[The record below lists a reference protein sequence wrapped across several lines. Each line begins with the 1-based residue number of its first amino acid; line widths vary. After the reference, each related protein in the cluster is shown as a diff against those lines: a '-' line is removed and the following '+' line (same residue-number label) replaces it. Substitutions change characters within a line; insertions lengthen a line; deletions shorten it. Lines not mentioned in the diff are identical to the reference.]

1 MKFRIILYC
10 LLGGLGMSIVAL
22 GAGNFAWW
30 YSAGLVMTASFVPVA
45 MFGPRK
51 FTGQFAV
58 ILPVLLVVAC
68 LCTWSEALL
77 FVATPEIK
85 QHAMRD
91 LYGEC
96 FTYTIVGAILAALA
110 SLLRLPRASDYSI
123 KLRPPAALVMMVLA
137 AGLVYVLFYLVFGGI
152 TYQFFTRQYYPDAV
166 TKVAPLGL
174 WFWAIEFGRGVL
186 MALAVLPVIGTLRMS
201 RINSAIA
208 VGLLLWVTGGL
219 ALLIPPNPF
228 MGSAQR
234 FIHTIEILTQNF
246 PLGFAATLLMRPKP
260 SAADRAQ
267 EHLVSGD
274 SLGRGPALE
283 GHD

>member
-1 MKFRIILYC
+1 
-10 LLGGLGMSIVAL
+10 
-22 GAGNFAWW
+22 
-30 YSAGLVMTASFVPVA
+30 
-45 MFGPRK
+45 
-51 FTGQFAV
+51 
-58 ILPVLLVVAC
+58 
-68 LCTWSEALL
+68 
-77 FVATPEIK
+77 
-85 QHAMRD
+85 MRD

-96 FTYTIVGAILAALA
+96 FTYTIVSAILAALA
-110 SLLRLPRASDYSI
+110 SLLRLPRASGYSV

-174 WFWAIEFGRGVL
+174 WFWAIELGRGVL
-186 MALAVLPVIGTLRMS
+186 MALAVLPVICTLRMN
-201 RINSAIA
+201 RMNSAIA

-267 EHLVSGD
+267 EHFVSGD
-274 SLGRGPALE
+274 SLGRRPALQ